1 MKFQL
6 PVLLS
11 IDEIDMI
18 EFTPGVGCAP
28 TFSPQY
34 IDQYKKI
41 QQQGKR
47 LYLLAKPDEIEPL
60 LAELSPKG
68 LFLCTQASSEGEAN
82 DLLRCVTR
90 WSARGNVFPVA

>member
-1 MKFQL
+1 MRSQL

-60 LAELSPKG
+60 LAELSKG
-68 LFLCTQASSEGEAN
+68 LFLCTQASTEEEATTF
-82 DLLRCVTR
+82 CIA
-90 WSARGNVFPVA
+90 SHGGQRGNVFPVA